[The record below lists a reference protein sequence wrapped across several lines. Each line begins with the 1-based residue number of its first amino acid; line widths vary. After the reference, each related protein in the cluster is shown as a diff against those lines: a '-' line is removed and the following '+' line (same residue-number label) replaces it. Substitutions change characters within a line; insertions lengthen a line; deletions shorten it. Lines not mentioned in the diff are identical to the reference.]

1 MYKVKYTLFIMERYI
16 AICQPY
22 NKYIHGQTQ
31 DSNPYINRHFMVEE
45 IVYIEE
51 FYNNLYRYSIQQ
63 LSFLNANRRI
73 PIPTLEIIEP
83 IELSSGESVACIK
96 TFWLRIIQRKW
107 RKVFEK
113 RKREFNKLKNLN
125 NFLNRQKYGI

>member
-1 MYKVKYTLFIMERYI
+1 MERCI

-45 IVYIEE
+45 VVYIEE

-63 LSFLNANRRI
+63 ISFLNANRNLFL
-73 PIPTLEIIEP
+73 PNPTLEIVEA
-83 IELSSGESVACIK
+83 IELPSGELVACIK
-96 TFWLRIIQRKW
+96 TFWLRLIQRKW

-113 RKREFNKLKNLN
+113 RKRELNKLKNLN
-125 NFLNRQKYGI
+125 NFLNRQKYGF